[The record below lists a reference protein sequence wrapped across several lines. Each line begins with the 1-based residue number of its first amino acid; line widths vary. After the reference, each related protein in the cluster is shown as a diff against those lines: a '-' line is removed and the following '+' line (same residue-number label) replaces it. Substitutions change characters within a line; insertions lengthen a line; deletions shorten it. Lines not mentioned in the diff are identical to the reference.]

1 MNTKSSTGRPL
12 RGDPAVDNHG
22 AAAGK
27 VRVQMGFFS
36 SSKSEQQTALA
47 LEAERPQESLPSP
60 QKVSS
65 TLITQGIT
73 LKGTVEGE
81 GVVQVEG
88 TVIGE
93 FKMTGAI
100 IVADSGLIR
109 GPITADV
116 VRVAG
121 KVEGNVTARE
131 HLRLES
137 SGTLFGDVTTASLVV
152 EDGGRLNGRSTMM
165 QDPEPEEELRD
176 VRPADKDLQFGPDY
190 PMEDE

>member
-1 MNTKSSTGRPL
+1 
-12 RGDPAVDNHG
+12 
-22 AAAGK
+22 
-27 VRVQMGFFS
+27 MGFFS

-47 LEAERPQESLPSP
+47 LEAELPQESQPSS

-121 KVEGNVTARE
+121 RVEGNVIARE

-137 SGTLFGDVTTASLVV
+137 SGTLIGDVNTASLVV
-152 EDGGRLNGRSTMM
+152 EDGGCLNGRSTMM
-165 QDPEPEEELRD
+165 KTPDPEDEL
-176 VRPADKDLQFGPDY
+176 KDTAPVGDLRFGPDY